1 MQYAYNDT
9 VLSDNNNILE
19 QNIEYFKYFQY
30 LIKVA
35 LLLFKIIYIIIL

>member
-9 VLSDNNNILE
+9 VLSDHNNILE

-30 LIKVA
+30 LIKV
-35 LLLFKIIYIIIL
+35 LLFKIIYIIIL